1 MSTSSSSQRRQQQQ
15 QRQHQ
20 QQQQSVPSTSSS
32 PTTQADHYF
41 LQTKPELAQLLQ
53 TTAKYN
59 EALLKHEQNEIDSL
73 AKYIKE
79 IEAAEKNPYEEEFTN
94 EKLREARRKLETS
107 SRKVKECFE
116 EDRRDGEGGGGSSS
130 SSSSS
135 LATRCRA
142 VVLEYEK
149 CGQEALEAF
158 VAARS

>member
-1 MSTSSSSQRRQQQQ
+1 MRRLEGSSSTTSFSTSSSNASQQRR
-15 QRQHQ
+15 RE
-20 QQQQSVPSTSSS
+20 SGSIPSTSSS
-32 PTTQADHYF
+32 DQYF

-79 IEAAEKNPYEEEFTN
+79 IEAVEKNPYEEDFKSES
-94 EKLREARRKLETS
+94 ERETLSAAKRKLEMS

-116 EDRRDGEGGGGSSS
+116 KESEESGEESR
-130 SSSSS
+130 
-135 LATRCRA
+135 LPTRCRA
-142 VVLEYEK
+142 VVAEYEK

-158 VAARS
+158 VEANRS

>member
-1 MSTSSSSQRRQQQQ
+1 LRRLEGSSSTTSFSTSSSSNASQQRR
-15 QRQHQ
+15 RE
-20 QQQQSVPSTSSS
+20 SGGSIPSTSSS
-32 PTTQADHYF
+32 DHYF

-73 AKYIKE
+73 AKYIEE
-79 IEAAEKNPYEEEFTN
+79 IEAVEKNPYEEDFKSES
-94 EKLREARRKLETS
+94 ERETLSAAKRKLETS

-116 EDRRDGEGGGGSSS
+116 KESSSGGGREE
-130 SSSSS
+130 S
-135 LATRCRA
+135 LPTRCRA
-142 VVLEYEK
+142 VVAEYEK

>member
-1 MSTSSSSQRRQQQQ
+1 MRRLEGSSSTTSFSTSSSNASQQRR
-15 QRQHQ
+15 RE
-20 QQQQSVPSTSSS
+20 SGSIPSTSSS
-32 PTTQADHYF
+32 DQYF

-130 SSSSS
+130 SSSS

-149 CGQEALEAF
+149 CGKEALEAF
-158 VAARS
+158 VAARG

>member
-1 MSTSSSSQRRQQQQ
+1 MRRLEGTSSATSFSSASSNASQQRR
-15 QRQHQ
+15 RE
-20 QQQQSVPSTSSS
+20 SGGSIPSTSSS
-32 PTTQADHYF
+32 DHYF

-79 IEAAEKNPYEEEFTN
+79 IEAVEKNPYEEDFKSES
-94 EKLREARRKLETS
+94 ERETLSAAKRKLETS

-116 EDRRDGEGGGGSSS
+116 KESEESG
-130 SSSSS
+130 
-135 LATRCRA
+135 LPTRCRA
-142 VVLEYEK
+142 VVAEYEK

>member
-1 MSTSSSSQRRQQQQ
+1 LSTSSSSQRRQQQQ

-130 SSSSS
+130 SSSS

>member
-1 MSTSSSSQRRQQQQ
+1 LRKLEGASLSPSSSSQRRQQQQ
-15 QRQHQ
+15 QQ

-53 TTAKYN
+53 KTAKYN

-116 EDRRDGEGGGGSSS
+116 EDRREGEG
-130 SSSSS
+130 SS

>member
-1 MSTSSSSQRRQQQQ
+1 MLLCHHLLLLSEDSSSSNNNNNNNLFPRLRR
-15 QRQHQ
+15 RRRRRR
-20 QQQQSVPSTSSS
+20 
-32 PTTQADHYF
+32 TTISYKRNQNSRSYS
-41 LQTKPELAQLLQ
+41 KRP
-53 TTAKYN
+53 KYN

-79 IEAAEKNPYEEEFTN
+79 IEAAEKDPYEEEFTN

-116 EDRRDGEGGGGSSS
+116 EDRRDGEG
-130 SSSSS
+130 SS

>member
-1 MSTSSSSQRRQQQQ
+1 LSTSSSSQRRQQQQ

>member
-1 MSTSSSSQRRQQQQ
+1 MRRLEGSSSTTSFSSSSSNASQQRR
-15 QRQHQ
+15 RE
-20 QQQQSVPSTSSS
+20 SGSIPSTSSS
-32 PTTQADHYF
+32 DHYF

-79 IEAAEKNPYEEEFTN
+79 IEAVEKNPYEEDFKSES
-94 EKLREARRKLETS
+94 ERETLSAAKRKLKTS

-116 EDRRDGEGGGGSSS
+116 KESSSGGGIEE
-130 SSSSS
+130 S
-135 LATRCRA
+135 LPTRCRA
-142 VVLEYEK
+142 VVAEYEK

>member
-1 MSTSSSSQRRQQQQ
+1 
-15 QRQHQ
+15 
-20 QQQQSVPSTSSS
+20 
-32 PTTQADHYF
+32 
-41 LQTKPELAQLLQ
+41 
-53 TTAKYN
+53 
-59 EALLKHEQNEIDSL
+59 LKHEQNEIDSL